1 MLHSH
6 TFRVYF
12 DSVIIPSNEG
22 CIRMSKE
29 IKPSW
34 QYLTQLTQLREKTR
48 QAMLGLDPESQSE
61 LRYVERQIM
70 KKMKEVQKAIGFKQT
85 VVK

>member
-1 MLHSH
+1 MNN
-6 TFRVYF
+6 
-12 DSVIIPSNEG
+12 D
-22 CIRMSKE
+22 

-34 QYLTQLTQLREKTR
+34 KYLTQLTQLREKTR

-61 LRYVERQIM
+61 LRFVEKQIM
-70 KKMKEVQKAIGFKQT
+70 KKMKHVQDAIGFKQD

>member
-1 MLHSH
+1 M
-6 TFRVYF
+6 T
-12 DSVIIPSNEG
+12 
-22 CIRMSKE
+22 KQ

-34 QYLTQLTQLREKTR
+34 KYLTQLTELREKTR

-61 LRYVERQIM
+61 LRHVEKQIM
-70 KKMKEVQKAIGFKQT
+70 KKMKEVQDALGFKQT

>member
-1 MLHSH
+1 
-6 TFRVYF
+6 
-12 DSVIIPSNEG
+12 
-22 CIRMSKE
+22 MSKE

-61 LRYVERQIM
+61 LRYVEKQIM
-70 KKMKEVQKAIGFKQT
+70 KKMKEVQEAIGFKQT